1 MEKPRKTNRTNRINW
16 TKEATNLLAIWFVP
30 NFETQRIR
38 KRPATV
44 QQQLS
49 SINWQLNLIAIRLA
63 MLERCL
69 LWVVIYGHISR
80 KLESWR
86 TSTPCVTRSFRQS
99 EQRGLWRR
107 SVVGEVLR
115 RSSSGRSVGEVRRR
129 GSSEKFARRSA
140 SGAQDY
146 QEQVE
151 PSSSS
156 S

>member
-86 TSTPCVTRSFRQS
+86 ASTPCVTKSFRQS
-99 EQRGLWRR
+99 EQRGLCGR

-115 RSSSGRSVGEVRRR
+115 RSSSERFVGEVRRR
-129 GSSEKFARRSA
+129 SLHGGLR
-140 SGAQDY
+140 
-146 QEQVE
+146 VE
-151 PSSSS
+151 PKTTENE
-156 S
+156 